1 MSRTEDYA
9 LLPTDA
15 GQVLQQLLAE
25 YRRLAGKEA
34 KPASPEYLFLCW
46 AAAAMTQERVLANYA
61 ANQNIP
67 SRAEGENL
75 DALGELF
82 GAGARPEA
90 KAATCRMRFTL
101 SQAQNTAILIPQGT
115 RVTDSAGTLTWETT
129 QDTYFPIG
137 SKQVEAQVRC
147 QTPGAAGNGYA
158 IGRINALVDLYD
170 YCAGCQNITESE
182 GGADRATDRE
192 YYQLM
197 RQSLDSFSTAGA
209 RGGYLYHAK
218 KVSTEIL
225 DVAVNSPTP
234 GVVKLYVL
242 MEGGK
247 LAGEEM
253 KSQVLAACSDDRVR
267 PLTDRVLVE
276 DARQVSYDIR
286 FTYYLPS
293 DGDKSAADIA
303 AAVQRAVEQYQA
315 WQCARLGR
323 DINPSHLLGL
333 LMQTGVKRVELTAP
347 AFLAL
352 TDGRDKQAPQ
362 VAAAGTVEIINGGFE
377 DE

>member
-1 MSRTEDYA
+1 
-9 LLPTDA
+9 
-15 GQVLQQLLAE
+15 
-25 YRRLAGKEA
+25 
-34 KPASPEYLFLCW
+34 
-46 AAAAMTQERVLANYA
+46 
-61 ANQNIP
+61 
-67 SRAEGENL
+67 
-75 DALGELF
+75 
-82 GAGARPEA
+82 
-90 KAATCRMRFTL
+90 
-101 SQAQNTAILIPQGT
+101 
-115 RVTDSAGTLTWETT
+115 
-129 QDTYFPIG
+129 
-137 SKQVEAQVRC
+137 
-147 QTPGAAGNGYA
+147 
-158 IGRINALVDLYD
+158 
-170 YCAGCQNITESE
+170 
-182 GGADRATDRE
+182 
-192 YYQLM
+192 M

-247 LAGEEM
+247 LAGEEI
-253 KSQVLAACSDDRVR
+253 KSLVVGVCCDDGVR
-267 PLTDRVLVE
+267 PVTYGVVVE

-303 AAVQRAVEQYQA
+303 AAVQRAVDQYQA